1 MKTYQKPTLTKI
13 EFRVDESLME
23 GSQFQFYS
31 YPVESDDSTNPA
43 TPPVTVYRLANTNI
57 TSAY

>member
-13 EFRVDESLME
+13 EFRVDASLME

-31 YPVESDDSTNPA
+31 YAVENDTSDPT
-43 TPPVTVYRLANTNI
+43 TPVTVYRLANTNI

>member
-31 YPVESDDSTNPA
+31 YPVESDTSTDPA
-43 TPPVTVYRLANTNI
+43 TPVTVYRLANTNI

>member
-1 MKTYQKPTLTKI
+1 MKKYEKPTLTKI

-31 YPVESDDSTNPA
+31 YAVDSDTSTGLE
-43 TPPVTVYRLANTNI
+43 TPVTVYRLANINI
-57 TSAY
+57 TSA

>member
-23 GSQFQFYS
+23 GSQFQFYN
-31 YPVESDDSTNPA
+31 YTVGSDDSTDPA
-43 TPPVTVYRLANTNI
+43 TPVTVYRLANINI
-57 TSAY
+57 TSA

>member
-1 MKTYQKPTLTKI
+1 MKKYEKPTLTKI

-31 YPVESDDSTNPA
+31 YAVENDTSNPA
-43 TPPVTVYRLANTNI
+43 TPVTVYRLANTNI
-57 TSAY
+57 TSA

>member
-23 GSQFQFYS
+23 GSQFQFYN
-31 YPVESDDSTNPA
+31 YTVENDTSTNPA
-43 TPPVTVYRLANTNI
+43 TPVTVYRLANTNI

>member
-31 YPVESDDSTNPA
+31 YAVENNTSTGLE
-43 TPPVTVYRLANTNI
+43 TPVTVYRLANTNI

>member
-1 MKTYQKPTLTKI
+1 MKKYEKPTLTKI

-31 YPVESDDSTNPA
+31 YAVDSDTSDPA
-43 TPPVTVYRLANTNI
+43 TPVTVYRLANINI
-57 TSAY
+57 TSA